1 MPADFRVY
9 VRQGCHLCED
19 LLVQLQQLQLE
30 HTFKFSVVDVD
41 SDPLLTERYG
51 LLVPV
56 VMQGDIQVC
65 HYFLD
70 QVAILQALDNTNMSS
85 TKN

>member
-1 MPADFRVY
+1 MPVDFRVY

-30 HTFKFSVVDVD
+30 HAFKFSVVDVA

-70 QVAILQALDNTNMSS
+70 QVAMLQALDNTNMSS

>member
-1 MPADFRVY
+1 MVY

-19 LLVQLQQLQLE
+19 LLMQLQQLQLE
-30 HTFKFSVVDVD
+30 YTFGFSVVDVD
-41 SDPLLTERYG
+41 SDPLLAERYG

-56 VMQGDIQVC
+56 VMQGDVQVC

-70 QVAILQALDNTNMSS
+70 QVAVLQALDNTNMSS
-85 TKN
+85 TNN